1 MYITH
6 IYYIIHFFD
15 FPECSLV
22 KNLPTNARDAGRS
35 PGVKNGNPL
44 QHSCLEKS
52 IDRGAWWTIVQGITK
67 NQTWLRELST
77 PIILHLC
84 L

>member
-22 KNLPTNARDAGRS
+22 KNLLTNARDAGRS
-35 PGVKNGNPL
+35 PGEGNGTPL
-44 QHSCLEKS
+44 QYSCLENPM
-52 IDRGAWWTIVQGITK
+52 DGGAW
-67 NQTWLRELST
+67 
-77 PIILHLC
+77 
-84 L
+84 